1 MLKTLPLLLALASF
15 HAVAGSGSYHVC
27 TDAKGQKL
35 FTQDPCPNGQAAEV
49 KHYSV
54 TNTAP
59 APDAASDNRLS
70 TDNPAYI
77 KMRDSNRRAE
87 LERAIKKSEKEIS
100 KLQQQLDTELAGLKV
115 KQGQAN
121 NNLAGATYQQSLA
134 TEMQAVT
141 DRYKLQMQNKQ
152 SELDRQREEL
162 AGLAN

>member
-49 KHYSV
+49 KRYSV
-54 TNTAP
+54 SNTTPAP
-59 APDAASDNRLS
+59 ASASDNRLS

-87 LERAIKKSEKEIS
+87 LERAIKKNEKEIS
-100 KLQQQLDTELAGLKV
+100 KLQQQLDTELAGLKI